1 MEGPLT
7 GATKMKE
14 KLTKEVARFGSKN
27 VDHGN
32 LTALEAVSM
41 SVVAIL
47 ALTIGTMY
55 GDKLF

>member
-1 MEGPLT
+1 
-7 GATKMKE
+7 MKE
-14 KLTKEVARFGSKN
+14 KLNKEIARIGSEH

-32 LTALEAVSM
+32 LKAYEAISM

>member
-1 MEGPLT
+1 MSKRLQ
-7 GATKMKE
+7 
-14 KLTKEVARFGSKN
+14 KEVVRIGSEH

-32 LTALEAVSM
+32 LKAIEAVSM

-47 ALTIGTMY
+47 AITIGTLY